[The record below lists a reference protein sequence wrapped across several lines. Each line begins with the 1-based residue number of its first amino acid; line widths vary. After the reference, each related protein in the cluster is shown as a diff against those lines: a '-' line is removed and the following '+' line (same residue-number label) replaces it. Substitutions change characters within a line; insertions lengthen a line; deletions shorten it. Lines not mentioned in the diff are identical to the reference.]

1 MEDILIRRIKDSMK
15 TKNITQA
22 ELSKITG
29 IRASSISDY
38 LTGKYQ
44 PKQDKISLI
53 AEALSVNPGWL
64 MGYEDTQFTTNV
76 ANDLHD
82 SHLPDPV
89 YSKDEQELI
98 NMYRKLDI
106 VDKAEIRGEIKGLLK
121 ADKYKPEVKD
131 EVI

>member
-1 MEDILIRRIKDSMK
+1 MEDVLIRRIKDSMK

-64 MGYEDTQFTTNV
+64 MGYEDTRFTTNV
-76 ANDLHD
+76 VNDLPDSLLHD
-82 SHLPDPV
+82 SV

-98 NMYRKLDI
+98 DMYRKLTTE
-106 VDKAEIRGEIKGLLK
+106 DKAEIRGEIKGLLK
-121 ADKYKPEVKD
+121 SNKYKPEFQD